1 MIRHPSRSGGFYGA
15 CVTSQSCLNSSSGYS
30 RTCGVSG
37 LICCKGSTPF
47 RRRNQERPV
56 PGSPRRKTTTTPS
69 PSTPGPAEEGE
80 KCGLSSIALNIL
92 GGQEAEK
99 GNFPWMVS
107 LVNRWGSNICG
118 GVLITR
124 KHVLTAA
131 HCFDQRD
138 WRAGEIDVRLAQ
150 VDISQRELAGTEAS
164 ISLVKIHERWERDNM
179 KPEWSTPGPRFTL
192 APYWDEIPGHFLL
205 LAVSLWN
212 KGAYNIIDPFRAWKS
227 LIMP

>member
-80 KCGLSSIALNIL
+80 KCGLSSVAFNIL
-92 GGQEAEK
+92 GGTAAEK

-107 LVNRWGSNICG
+107 LVNKKGRNICA
-118 GVLITR
+118 GVLISR
-124 KHVLTAA
+124 RHVLTAA
-131 HCFDQRD
+131 HCFDTRD
-138 WRAGEIDVRLAQ
+138 WRRGEVDVRLAQ
-150 VDISQRELAGTEAS
+150 IDITEREEAGTEAS
-164 ISLVKIHERWERDNM
+164 ISHVKIHEM
-179 KPEWSTPGPRFTL
+179 
-192 APYWDEIPGHFLL
+192 
-205 LAVSLWN
+205 
-212 KGAYNIIDPFRAWKS
+212 
-227 LIMP
+227 

>member
-56 PGSPRRKTTTTPS
+56 PGSPRRTTTTTPS
-69 PSTPGPAEEGE
+69 PSTPGPAEERE
-80 KCGLSSIALNIL
+80 KCGLSSIALNRRRRGLSGSAEFQRGRAGRIL
-92 GGQEAEK
+92 GGPAAEE

-107 LVNRWGSNICG
+107 LVYLERNICG
-118 GVLITR
+118 GVLISR

-131 HCFDQRD
+131 HCFDTRD
-138 WRAGEIDVRLAQ
+138 WRRGEINVRLAQ
-150 VDISQRELAGTEAS
+150 VDISQREEAGTAAN
-164 ISLVKIHERWERDNM
+164 ISHVKIHER
-179 KPEWSTPGPRFTL
+179 
-192 APYWDEIPGHFLL
+192 
-205 LAVSLWN
+205 
-212 KGAYNIIDPFRAWKS
+212 
-227 LIMP
+227 